1 MKRGLSLIPIVG
13 GGVTLILAGVLLVYT
28 RMLGDYGETGALY
41 LLSMMMEE
49 EGLYFAQRYQED
61 PATPAPDS
69 YYFKGS
75 VGTAGLPP
83 KLREMLDTP
92 PYKSIGAMQLLGNW
106 DDDDE
111 EEDDDAPSDDAYV
124 VVRQPL
130 ADGKTLYLYD
140 NDAAGSI
147 DTPLSDAIIDA
158 RVRQTWIVTLSV
170 TLPSLAAVGLLVW
183 FIVAPLR
190 KLTRWSMTLDDLA
203 PDSQRPRFNYREL
216 NVLADTLWNSVTRIK
231 DFSQREERFL
241 RYASHEL
248 RTPLAVIGMN
258 LELLDQPGRAPS
270 PHALQRIRRSA
281 LGMQQMTETLLW
293 LSRESG
299 ELRDDG
305 HIEVGRLLEE
315 LLEEQQALSQ
325 RRGLTFHLDVEP
337 HSLPQTRARIIIGNL
352 LRNALDAV
360 AGQERPWIRLALQRL
375 GGDWVLS
382 VADNGGGIPAEHL
395 GSVFDPFFTTK
406 PVGEGLGLGLAV
418 SYGIVHELGGR
429 LQVANA
435 EAGAVF
441 SLILPAAPDD
451 TSVTT

>member
-13 GGVTLILAGVLLVYT
+13 GSVTLILAGVLLVYT

-83 KLREMLDTP
+83 KLRDMLDSP
-92 PYKSIGAMQLLGNW
+92 PYRSIGAMQLLGNW

-111 EEDDDAPSDDAYV
+111 EEDEDAPSDDAYV

-158 RVRQTWIVTLSV
+158 RIRQTWIVTLLV
-170 TLPSLAAVGLLVW
+170 ALPSLAAVGLLVW

-190 KLTRWSMTLDDLA
+190 KLTRWSMGLDDLA
-203 PDSQRPRFNYREL
+203 PDSQRPRFHYREL
-216 NVLADTLWNSVTRIK
+216 NVLAETLWNSVTRIK

-258 LELLDQPGRAPS
+258 LELLDQPGHPPS
-270 PHALQRIRRSA
+270 P
-281 LGMQQMTETLLW
+281 
-293 LSRESG
+293 
-299 ELRDDG
+299 
-305 HIEVGRLLEE
+305 
-315 LLEEQQALSQ
+315 
-325 RRGLTFHLDVEP
+325 P
-337 HSLPQTRARIIIGNL
+337 
-352 LRNALDAV
+352 
-360 AGQERPWIRLALQRL
+360 
-375 GGDWVLS
+375 
-382 VADNGGGIPAEHL
+382 
-395 GSVFDPFFTTK
+395 
-406 PVGEGLGLGLAV
+406 
-418 SYGIVHELGGR
+418 
-429 LQVANA
+429 
-435 EAGAVF
+435 
-441 SLILPAAPDD
+441 
-451 TSVTT
+451 

>member
-13 GGVTLILAGVLLVYT
+13 GGVSLILAGVLLVYT

-140 NDAAGSI
+140 
-147 DTPLSDAIIDA
+147 
-158 RVRQTWIVTLSV
+158 
-170 TLPSLAAVGLLVW
+170 W

-352 LRNALDAV
+352 LRNALQYSDEGVVEIVVRDRSLLISNPIGA
-360 AGQERPWIRLALQRL
+360 AQGTEESMAF
-375 GGDWVLS
+375 GY
-382 VADNGGGIPAEHL
+382 
-395 GSVFDPFFTTK
+395 
-406 PVGEGLGLGLAV
+406 GLGLDLVQRLCQKSGWRLHY
-418 SYGIVHELGGR
+418 SSDEQRFRCEL
-429 LQVANA
+429 L
-435 EAGAVF
+435 F
-441 SLILPAAPDD
+441 PATPD
-451 TSVTT
+451 

>member
-1 MKRGLSLIPIVG
+1 
-13 GGVTLILAGVLLVYT
+13 
-28 RMLGDYGETGALY
+28 
-41 LLSMMMEE
+41 
-49 EGLYFAQRYQED
+49 
-61 PATPAPDS
+61 
-69 YYFKGS
+69 
-75 VGTAGLPP
+75 
-83 KLREMLDTP
+83 
-92 PYKSIGAMQLLGNW
+92 GAMQLLGNW

-352 LRNALDAV
+352 LRNALQYSDEGVVEIVVRDRSLLISNPIGA
-360 AGQERPWIRLALQRL
+360 AQGTDESMAF
-375 GGDWVLS
+375 GY
-382 VADNGGGIPAEHL
+382 
-395 GSVFDPFFTTK
+395 
-406 PVGEGLGLGLAV
+406 GLGLDLVQRLCQKSGWRLHY
-418 SYGIVHELGGR
+418 SSDEQRFRCEL
-429 LQVANA
+429 L
-435 EAGAVF
+435 F
-441 SLILPAAPDD
+441 PATPD
-451 TSVTT
+451 

>member
-13 GGVTLILAGVLLVYT
+13 GGVSLILAGVLLVYT

-75 VGTAGLPP
+75 VGTVGLPP

-158 RVRQTWIVTLSV
+158 RIRQTWIVTLSV

-325 RRGLTFHLDVEP
+325 RRGLSFHLDVEP

-352 LRNALDAV
+352 LRNALQYSDEGVVEIVVRDRSLLISNPIGA
-360 AGQERPWIRLALQRL
+360 AQGTDESMAF
-375 GGDWVLS
+375 GY
-382 VADNGGGIPAEHL
+382 
-395 GSVFDPFFTTK
+395 
-406 PVGEGLGLGLAV
+406 GLGLDLVQRLCQKSGWRMHY
-418 SYGIVHELGGR
+418 SSDEQRFRCEL
-429 LQVANA
+429 L
-435 EAGAVF
+435 F
-441 SLILPAAPDD
+441 PATPD
-451 TSVTT
+451 

>member
-13 GGVTLILAGVLLVYT
+13 GGVSLILAGVLLVYT

-92 PYKSIGAMQLLGNW
+92 PYKSIGAMQLPGNW

-352 LRNALDAV
+352 LRNALQYSDEGVVEIVVRDRSLLISNPIGA
-360 AGQERPWIRLALQRL
+360 AQGTEESMAF
-375 GGDWVLS
+375 GY
-382 VADNGGGIPAEHL
+382 
-395 GSVFDPFFTTK
+395 
-406 PVGEGLGLGLAV
+406 GLGLDLVQRLCQKSGWRLHY
-418 SYGIVHELGGR
+418 SSDEQRFRCEL
-429 LQVANA
+429 L
-435 EAGAVF
+435 F
-441 SLILPAAPDD
+441 PATPD
-451 TSVTT
+451 

>member
-13 GGVTLILAGVLLVYT
+13 GGVSLILAGVLLVYT

-158 RVRQTWIVTLSV
+158 RVRQT
-170 TLPSLAAVGLLVW
+170 
-183 FIVAPLR
+183 
-190 KLTRWSMTLDDLA
+190 
-203 PDSQRPRFNYREL
+203 
-216 NVLADTLWNSVTRIK
+216 
-231 DFSQREERFL
+231 
-241 RYASHEL
+241 
-248 RTPLAVIGMN
+248 
-258 LELLDQPGRAPS
+258 
-270 PHALQRIRRSA
+270 
-281 LGMQQMTETLLW
+281 
-293 LSRESG
+293 
-299 ELRDDG
+299 
-305 HIEVGRLLEE
+305 
-315 LLEEQQALSQ
+315 
-325 RRGLTFHLDVEP
+325 
-337 HSLPQTRARIIIGNL
+337 
-352 LRNALDAV
+352 
-360 AGQERPWIRLALQRL
+360 
-375 GGDWVLS
+375 
-382 VADNGGGIPAEHL
+382 
-395 GSVFDPFFTTK
+395 
-406 PVGEGLGLGLAV
+406 
-418 SYGIVHELGGR
+418 
-429 LQVANA
+429 
-435 EAGAVF
+435 
-441 SLILPAAPDD
+441 
-451 TSVTT
+451 

>member
-13 GGVTLILAGVLLVYT
+13 GAHLDPRRGVLVYT

-258 LELLDQPGRAPS
+258 LELLRPTRPRALPACLATHPPLGAGHAADDRDPALAQPRERRTARRRTHRGR
-270 PHALQRIRRSA
+270 
-281 LGMQQMTETLLW
+281 
-293 LSRESG
+293 
-299 ELRDDG
+299 
-305 HIEVGRLLEE
+305 RLLEE

-352 LRNALDAV
+352 LRNALQYSDEGVVEIVVRDRSLLISNPIGA
-360 AGQERPWIRLALQRL
+360 AQGTEESMAF
-375 GGDWVLS
+375 GY
-382 VADNGGGIPAEHL
+382 
-395 GSVFDPFFTTK
+395 
-406 PVGEGLGLGLAV
+406 GLGLDLVQRLCQKSGWRLHY
-418 SYGIVHELGGR
+418 SSDEQRFRCEL
-429 LQVANA
+429 L
-435 EAGAVF
+435 F
-441 SLILPAAPDD
+441 PATPD
-451 TSVTT
+451 

>member
-1 MKRGLSLIPIVG
+1 M
-13 GGVTLILAGVLLVYT
+13 
-28 RMLGDYGETGALY
+28 
-41 LLSMMMEE
+41 
-49 EGLYFAQRYQED
+49 
-61 PATPAPDS
+61 
-69 YYFKGS
+69 
-75 VGTAGLPP
+75 
-83 KLREMLDTP
+83 
-92 PYKSIGAMQLLGNW
+92 
-106 DDDDE
+106 
-111 EEDDDAPSDDAYV
+111 

-216 NVLADTLWNSVTRIK
+216 NVLADTLEQRDPDQGLQPARGALPALRQPSCAPAGGDRHEPGVARPTR
-231 DFSQREERFL
+231 
-241 RYASHEL
+241 
-248 RTPLAVIGMN
+248 P
-258 LELLDQPGRAPS
+258 RAL

-325 RRGLTFHLDVEP
+325 RRG
-337 HSLPQTRARIIIGNL
+337 
-352 LRNALDAV
+352 
-360 AGQERPWIRLALQRL
+360 
-375 GGDWVLS
+375 
-382 VADNGGGIPAEHL
+382 
-395 GSVFDPFFTTK
+395 
-406 PVGEGLGLGLAV
+406 
-418 SYGIVHELGGR
+418 
-429 LQVANA
+429 
-435 EAGAVF
+435 
-441 SLILPAAPDD
+441 
-451 TSVTT
+451 

>member
-13 GGVTLILAGVLLVYT
+13 GGVSLILAGVLLVYT
-28 RMLGDYGETGALY
+28 RMLGNYGETGALY

-216 NVLADTLWNSVTRIK
+216 NVLADTLWNSKI
-231 DFSQREERFL
+231 
-241 RYASHEL
+241 
-248 RTPLAVIGMN
+248 
-258 LELLDQPGRAPS
+258 GRA
-270 PHALQRIRRSA
+270 H
-281 LGMQQMTETLLW
+281 
-293 LSRESG
+293 
-299 ELRDDG
+299 
-305 HIEVGRLLEE
+305 V
-315 LLEEQQALSQ
+315 
-325 RRGLTFHLDVEP
+325 
-337 HSLPQTRARIIIGNL
+337 
-352 LRNALDAV
+352 
-360 AGQERPWIRLALQRL
+360 
-375 GGDWVLS
+375 
-382 VADNGGGIPAEHL
+382 
-395 GSVFDPFFTTK
+395 
-406 PVGEGLGLGLAV
+406 
-418 SYGIVHELGGR
+418 
-429 LQVANA
+429 
-435 EAGAVF
+435 
-441 SLILPAAPDD
+441 
-451 TSVTT
+451 

>member
-49 EGLYFAQRYQED
+49 EGLYFAQRYQEA

-352 LRNALDAV
+352 LRNALQYSDEGVVEIVVRDRSLLISNPIGA
-360 AGQERPWIRLALQRL
+360 AQGTDESMAF
-375 GGDWVLS
+375 GY
-382 VADNGGGIPAEHL
+382 
-395 GSVFDPFFTTK
+395 
-406 PVGEGLGLGLAV
+406 GLGLDLVQRLCQKSGWRMHY
-418 SYGIVHELGGR
+418 SSDEQRFRCEL
-429 LQVANA
+429 L
-435 EAGAVF
+435 F
-441 SLILPAAPDD
+441 PATPD
-451 TSVTT
+451 